1 MLINEKLQIIKSD
14 ESLTN
19 LLEEFCDCITLKENE
34 TEEDYHFYTKEKYQ
48 VFVTNGGGGTFG
60 FIGDND
66 INTSP
71 IGYVSSE
78 GECGKIANN
87 INDFLSLIVFFP
99 YFWSDAIR
107 FYSENKED
115 GLAEYML
122 ACENEI
128 KEDNPN
134 YYDTQNEIA
143 TKLSIRRS
151 DGILEVLIATVE
163 SEPKFRAHSIEG
175 DNECEQLL

>member
-1 MLINEKLQIIKSD
+1 MLINEKLQIIESDKS
-14 ESLTN
+14 LAN
-19 LLEEFCDCITLKENE
+19 LLEEFCDCIILKENE
-34 TEEDYHFYTKEKYQ
+34 KEEDYYFYTKEKYQ
-48 VFVTNGGGGTFG
+48 IFATNGAGGTFG

-66 INTSP
+66 INSSP

-78 GECGKIANN
+78 GESGVIANN

-115 GLAEYML
+115 GLAEYIL

-128 KEDNPN
+128 KEDYPN
-134 YYDTQNEIA
+134 YYDIQNKIA
-143 TKLSIRRS
+143 TKLSIRKS
-151 DGILEVLIATVE
+151 DRIMEVIIATVE
-163 SEPKFRAHSIEG
+163 SEPKFMTYSIE
-175 DNECEQLL
+175 DNNQCKQLL